1 MGQPRNDGMF
11 QPNDPALILSGI
23 YPDIP
28 EFERTVLYAPTF
40 RDYGQVRLFPFDD
53 FDLNR
58 MEAFLE
64 EHKMLLFIRTH
75 IAEQGSAAP
84 YLRTILLM
92 AAIAATSEIWDRKLQ
107 IPRDKNRLIS
117 RPRRRKLVFFSRTA
131 FICSR

>member
-1 MGQPRNDGMF
+1 MF

-23 YPDIP
+23 YPDLP

-84 YLRTILLM
+84 YLGKRTVSSG
-92 AAIAATSEIWDRKLQ
+92 T
-107 IPRDKNRLIS
+107 NRQRMSPESSIFL
-117 RPRRRKLVFFSRTA
+117 TA
-131 FICSR
+131 